1 MSITV
6 SVSLCVLLAQA
17 KGAVTPAEATLLA
30 TKVYDTLQTFSQS
43 ADANRMTFLYVHY
56 ENDLTKPHYT
66 NAVVHQQFQGTK
78 RIRMLYGK
86 TTPYWPAPEDIPKR
100 TPEDIQKGTDSP
112 IVDNLMVAPFP
123 KAGKKDDLTFILVPL
138 KSVNSLKCPKLV
150 IFGRK
155 GYTEKAVE
163 IEGWPKGDDGYFN
176 LKNNIKNVNVCNNTE
191 FFYYIHEKL
200 IDERVLE
207 LLAENNVNVDYN
219 SYHLL

>member
-1 MSITV
+1 MWTMSITV

-30 TKVYDTLQTFSQS
+30 TKVYDTLQTFSQP

-86 TTPYWPAPEDIPKR
+86 TTPYWPAPEDMPK
-100 TPEDIQKGTDSP
+100 ENDSP
-112 IVDNLMVAPFP
+112 IVADNLMVAPFP
-123 KAGKKDDLTFILVPL
+123 KAGKKDDLTVILVPL

-176 LKNNIKNVNVCNNTE
+176 LTNNIKNVNVCNNTE

-200 IDERVLE
+200 NDERVLE

-219 SYHLL
+219 SYHSL